1 MAVIKIK
8 CNCGKIIEASVG
20 DSIYNNNLRW
30 YQSYYC
36 KNCGNALEMDE
47 IGVIPFE
54 IKKAIMIQEG
64 SCELFLLDYKSR
76 KKVSYLLNKMPYMD
90 SEWFKLFEEEK
101 SNRIVCGT
109 QNEVTFIK
117 EYLEAK
123 GIKECELK
131 VLDS

>member
-1 MAVIKIK
+1 
-8 CNCGKIIEASVG
+8 
-20 DSIYNNNLRW
+20 
-30 YQSYYC
+30 
-36 KNCGNALEMDE
+36 MDE